1 VELVQAF
8 VLGVVQGA
16 AEFLPVSS
24 SGHLVLV
31 PALFG
36 WDEPALAFDVLLHI
50 ATLVAV
56 VAYFRR
62 DLWLMVRAFFSR
74 DPELASER
82 KLAWLVILGTIPTG
96 IIGLAF
102 NDFFE
107 SLFHSVSAVGVFLL
121 VTAAFLALSERLSR
135 KTMHDPAGMRWMHA
149 IWIGI
154 AQGMAIAP
162 GISRSGATM
171 AAGLGAGLDREQAAR
186 FSFLLSVPI
195 ILLAGG
201 KTALD
206 VIVHS
211 EPFPGFGVSI
221 VGFLAAAISGYAVIA
236 GLLAWLRRRSLLVF
250 SAYCAVIGTAVLV
263 WQAII

>member
-1 VELVQAF
+1 MDLVHAF
-8 VLGVVQGA
+8 VLGIVQGA

-36 WDEPALAFDVLLHI
+36 WEEPSLGFDVLLHL

-56 VAYFRR
+56 VTYFRR
-62 DLWLMVRAFFSR
+62 DLLLMVRAFFSR
-74 DPELASER
+74 RAELTTER
-82 KLAWLVILGTIPTG
+82 RLAWLIIIATVPTG

-107 SLFHSVSAVGVFLL
+107 SLFSSVASVGAFLL
-121 VTAAFLALSERLSR
+121 VTAAFLALAEKLSR
-135 KTMHDPAGMRWMHA
+135 RTLHDPAGMRWGHA
-149 IWIGI
+149 LAVGV

-171 AAGLGAGLDREQAAR
+171 ATGLGVGLDREQAAR

-195 ILLAGG
+195 ILLAGA
-201 KTALD
+201 KTAVD
-206 VIVHS
+206 VVMHS
-211 EPFPGFGVSI
+211 EPLPGVAVCI
-221 VGFLAAAISGYAVIA
+221 VGFLAAAISGYAVIV
-236 GLLAWLRRRSLLVF
+236 GLLSWLRHRSLMIF

-263 WQAII
+263 WQSIV

>member
-1 VELVQAF
+1 MSLVQAF
-8 VLGVVQGA
+8 VLGIVQGV

-31 PALFG
+31 PAILG
-36 WDEPALAFDVLLHI
+36 WDGPSLGFDVLLHL

-62 DLWLMVRAFFSR
+62 DLWRMVRAFFSR
-74 DPELASER
+74 SEGLATER
-82 KLAWLVILGTIPTG
+82 KLAWLIIIATVPTG
-96 IIGLAF
+96 IIGLTF
-102 NDFFE
+102 KDFFE
-107 SLFHSVSAVGVFLL
+107 SLFSNVTYVGVFLL
-121 VTAAFLALSERLSR
+121 VTAAFLALAEKLSR
-135 KTMHDPAGMRWMHA
+135 KALHDPADMGFRHA
-149 IWIGI
+149 IAVGV

-162 GISRSGATM
+162 GISRSGTTM

-195 ILLAGG
+195 ILLAGA

-206 VIVHS
+206 VATHS
-211 EPFPGFGVSI
+211 EPLPGIAVCI

-236 GLLAWLRRRSLLVF
+236 GLLSWLRRRSLLVF
-250 SAYCAVIGTAVLV
+250 SAYCAVVGTAVLV
-263 WQAII
+263 WQFIV

>member
-1 VELVQAF
+1 MDVMQAF
-8 VLGVVQGA
+8 VLGIVQGA

-31 PALFG
+31 PAVFG
-36 WDEPALAFDVLLHI
+36 WDEPSIGFDVLLHL

-56 VAYFRR
+56 VVYFRR
-62 DLWLMVRAFFSR
+62 DLLLMVKAFFSR
-74 DPELASER
+74 GPALQTER
-82 KLAWLVILGTIPTG
+82 RLAWLIIVATIPTG

-107 SLFHSVSAVGVFLL
+107 SLFTSITYVGVFLL
-121 VTAAFLALSERLSR
+121 VTAAFLALAERLSR
-135 KTMHDPAGMRWMHA
+135 KSLHDPATMGWKQAVA
-149 IWIGI
+149 IGV

-162 GISRSGATM
+162 GISRAGATM
-171 AAGLGAGLDREQAAR
+171 AAGLGIGLDREQAAR

-201 KTALD
+201 KTAVD
-206 VIVHS
+206 VVIHN
-211 EPFPGFGVSI
+211 EPFPGIAVCI

-236 GLLAWLRRRSLLVF
+236 GLLSWLRRRSLLVF
-250 SAYCAVIGTAVLV
+250 SAYCAIVGTAVLV
-263 WQAII
+263 WQSIV